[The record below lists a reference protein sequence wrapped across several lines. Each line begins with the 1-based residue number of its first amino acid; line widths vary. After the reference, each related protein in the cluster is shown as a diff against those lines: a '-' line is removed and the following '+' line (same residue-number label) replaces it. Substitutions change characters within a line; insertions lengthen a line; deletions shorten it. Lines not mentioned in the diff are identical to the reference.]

1 MNEKLDDL
9 AVNTIRFLSA
19 DMVQKANSGHPGAP
33 MGAAAIIYA
42 LWQYYLKHNPA
53 DPNWFDRDR
62 FLLSAGHAS
71 ALVYSMLHLTG
82 YDLPL
87 DEIKQFR
94 QWGSKTPGHPEHGL
108 TPGVEMTTG
117 PLGQGFSSGIGM
129 AIAERWFADRFN
141 RPGYEIINHFT
152 YALVS
157 DGDMMEGVTSETA
170 SLAGTLKLGKLI
182 YLYDDNNISI
192 EGNTANYFDED
203 VAARFRA
210 YGWHVIGPVNGMD
223 PDAVKNA
230 VEEAGL
236 NTDKPKLIICR
247 TVIGYGAP
255 KKAGTAGAHGE
266 PLGVEELAAAKKNL
280 GWQSAES
287 FHIPENVKRHM
298 LAYVSG
304 QRRQEDWNKLLD
316 AYTIAF
322 PNEAAQLGELITGQ
336 LPVGWADG
344 LDTLFKPNDKPLAT
358 REASG
363 KVINLIGRKIQ
374 NLLGGS
380 GDLSPS
386 TKTVMDFETIFSS
399 ENPSGRNLQFG
410 VREHAMGAITN
421 GLALHGGI
429 IPYGATFLVFYDY
442 MRPPVRLAAL
452 MGLQVIY
459 VFTHDSIGLG
469 EDGPT
474 HQPVEQ
480 ILGLRSVPNL
490 VTFRPADA
498 TETAVAWQMALER
511 RDGPTALVL
520 TRQKL
525 PIFDRTSLAPLAAVR
540 RGGYSLW
547 EADGSPEVIIIAT
560 GSEVTPALEAGREL
574 STKGIAARVVSLPSW
589 ELFEAQPE
597 AYRREVLPPHIRCRI
612 TIEAGRTIGWE
623 RYAGDK
629 GLTIGLNHFGASAP
643 AEILFEKFGF
653 SVSDIVALAVKL
665 IGEKDE

>member
-1 MNEKLDDL
+1 MNDKIDNL
-9 AVNTIRFLSA
+9 ALNTIRFLSA

-33 MGAAAIIYA
+33 MGAAVLAYS
-42 LWQYYLKHNPA
+42 LWKYFLKHNPG
-53 DPNWFDRDR
+53 DPTWFDRDR
-62 FLLSAGHAS
+62 FILSAGHAS
-71 ALVYSMLHLTG
+71 ALLYSMLHLTG
-82 YDLPL
+82 YDLTL
-87 DEIKQFR
+87 EEIKRFR
-94 QWGSKTPGHPEHGL
+94 QWDSKTPGHPERGL

-117 PLGQGFSSGIGM
+117 PLGQGFSSGLGM
-129 AIAERWFADRFN
+129 AMAERWLADRFN
-141 RPGYEIINHFT
+141 RPGHEIINHFT

-170 SLAGTLKLGKLI
+170 SLAGTLRLGKLI
-182 YLYDDNNISI
+182 YLYDDNSISI
-192 EGNTANYFDED
+192 EGNTANFFNED

-210 YGWHVIGPVNGMD
+210 YGWHVIGPVDGMD
-223 PDAVKNA
+223 TETVKNA
-230 VEEAGL
+230 LDEARL
-236 NTDKPKLIICR
+236 NTEKPKLILCR

-255 KKAGTAGAHGE
+255 KKAGTASAHGE
-266 PLGVEELAAAKKNL
+266 PLGVEELAAAKKTL
-280 GWQSAES
+280 GWPYSES
-287 FHIPENVKRHM
+287 FHVPEEVKRHM
-298 LAYVSG
+298 SACEAG
-304 QRRQEDWNKLLD
+304 QSRQNEWQKRLD
-316 AYTIAF
+316 AYTLAF
-322 PNEAAQLGELITGQ
+322 PTEAAQLRSFITGQ
-336 LPVGWADG
+336 LPVGLADG
-344 LDTLFKPNDKPLAT
+344 LDSLFKPDDKPLAT

-363 KVINLIGRKIQ
+363 KIINLIGRRVE

-386 TKTVMDFETIFSS
+386 TKTSMDFETTFSMN
-399 ENPSGRNLQFG
+399 NPSGRNLQFG
-410 VREHAMGAITN
+410 VREHAMGAIAN

-459 VFTHDSIGLG
+459 IFTHDSIGLG

-511 RDGPTALVL
+511 RNGPTALVL

-525 PIFDRTSLAPLAAVR
+525 PIFDRKSLAPLSAVR
-540 RGGYSLW
+540 RGGYTLW
-547 EADGSPEVIIIAT
+547 QSGDSPEIIIIAT

-574 STKGIAARVVSLPSW
+574 ANKGIVARVVSLPSW

-597 AYRREVLPPHIRCRI
+597 SYRDEVLPPNIRNRI
-612 TIEAGRTIGWE
+612 TVEAGRTIGWE
-623 RYAGDK
+623 RYAGEK
-629 GLTIGLNHFGASAP
+629 GLSIGLNHYGASAP

-653 SVSDIVALAVKL
+653 SITDIVATAVKL
-665 IGEKDE
+665 MDEHNE